1 MKNLLIVVLL
11 MGLGTT
17 RTLAQRENQELKG
30 TVKVQVDGLSCPFCA
45 YGLEKKLKKL
55 EGVTKIEIDVE
66 NAFVLLT
73 IKEEKTISAEDIR
86 QKVKDAGFT
95 AREITEIKLDE

>member
-11 MGLGTT
+11 IGLGTT
-17 RTLAQRENQELKG
+17 GTLAQSENQELKG

-73 IKEEKTISAEDIR
+73 IKEGKTISAEDIR

>member
-17 RTLAQRENQELKG
+17 GTLAQSENQELQG

-73 IKEEKTISAEDIR
+73 IKEGKTVTAEDIR